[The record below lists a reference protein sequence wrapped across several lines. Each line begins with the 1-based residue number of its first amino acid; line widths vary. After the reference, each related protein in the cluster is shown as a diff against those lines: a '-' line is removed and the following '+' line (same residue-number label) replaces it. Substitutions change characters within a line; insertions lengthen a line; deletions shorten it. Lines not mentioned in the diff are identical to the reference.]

1 MSIKTLK
8 ISYAV
13 ESVIQI
19 SEDGAARLLKNY
31 RRIRDGIVPREAAP
45 YGFLNAIDKLHADA
59 DDDLVLRTIMGEV
72 TSLIIADEVP
82 AFYPREYRGFR
93 ARISKV
99 AYQETPEKLD
109 PPSDTIPLVVH
120 VGDRNVH

>member
-13 ESVIQI
+13 ESVLQL
-19 SEDGAARLLKNY
+19 SGDGAASLLKNY

-45 YGFLNAIDKLHADA
+45 EGFRNAIDKLPADA
-59 DDDLVLRTIMGEV
+59 DDDLILRTIMGEV

-82 AFYPREYRGFR
+82 SFYPREYMGFR

-109 PPSDTIPLVVH
+109 PPSDAIPLVVH

>member
-31 RRIRDGIVPREAAP
+31 RQIRDGIVPREAAP
-45 YGFLNAIDKLHADA
+45 YGFLNAIDKLPADA
-59 DDDLVLRTIMGEV
+59 DDDLILRTILGEV

-82 AFYPREYRGFR
+82 AFYPSEYRGFR

-109 PPSDTIPLVVH
+109 PPSDAIPLVVH

>member
-1 MSIKTLK
+1 MSTKTLK

-19 SEDGAARLLKNY
+19 REDGAARLLTNY

-45 YGFLNAIDKLHADA
+45 YGFLNAIDKLPADA
-59 DDDLVLRTIMGEV
+59 DDDLILRTIMGEV

-82 AFYPREYRGFR
+82 AFYPREYMGFR

-109 PPSDTIPLVVH
+109 PPSDAIPLVVH

>member
-19 SEDGAARLLKNY
+19 REDGAARLLKNY
-31 RRIRDGIVPREAAP
+31 RQIRDGIVPREAAP
-45 YGFLNAIDKLHADA
+45 YGFLNAIDKLPADA
-59 DDDLVLRTIMGEV
+59 DDDLILRTIMGEV

-82 AFYPREYRGFR
+82 SFYPREYRGFR

-109 PPSDTIPLVVH
+109 PPSDAIPLVVH

>member
-19 SEDGAARLLKNY
+19 REDGAARLLKNY
-31 RRIRDGIVPREAAP
+31 RQIRDGIVPREDAHAG
-45 YGFLNAIDKLHADA
+45 YLDASDKLPADA
-59 DDDLVLRTIMGEV
+59 DDDLIMRTIVGEV
-72 TSLIIADEVP
+72 TSLIITNEVP
-82 AFYPREYRGFR
+82 ACYPPEAKGFK

-109 PPSDTIPLVVH
+109 PPSDATPLVVH

>member
-1 MSIKTLK
+1 MSTKTMK

-19 SEDGAARLLKNY
+19 SEGCAALLLNHY
-31 RRIRDGIVPREAAP
+31 RRIRYGRVPSKYAP
-45 YGFLNAIDKLHADA
+45 YGFLNAIDKLPADA
-59 DDDLVLRTIMGEV
+59 DDDLILRTIVGEV
-72 TSLIIADEVP
+72 TSLIITNEVP
-82 AFYPREYRGFR
+82 ACYPHEDSGLT

-109 PPSDTIPLVVH
+109 PPSDATPLVVH

>member
-19 SEDGAARLLKNY
+19 SEDGAAFLLKNY
-31 RRIRDGIVPREAAP
+31 RLIRDGIVPREAAP
-45 YGFLNAIDKLHADA
+45 DGFLNAIDKLPADA
-59 DDDLVLRTIMGEV
+59 DDDLILRTIVGEV
-72 TSLIIADEVP
+72 TGLIITDEVP
-82 AFYPREYRGFR
+82 AFYPPEDVGFK

-109 PPSDTIPLVVH
+109 PPSDAIPLVVH

>member
-19 SEDGAARLLKNY
+19 SEDGAAFLLNNY
-31 RRIRDGIVPREAAP
+31 RLIRDGIVPREAAP
-45 YGFLNAIDKLHADA
+45 DGFPNAIDKLPADA
-59 DDDLVLRTIMGEV
+59 DDDLILRTIVGEV
-72 TSLIIADEVP
+72 TSLIITDEVP
-82 AFYPREYRGFR
+82 AFYPPEDFGLK

-109 PPSDTIPLVVH
+109 PPSDATPLVVH

>member
-19 SEDGAARLLKNY
+19 SEHAAAFLLKNY

-45 YGFLNAIDKLHADA
+45 DGFLNAIDKLPADA
-59 DDDLVLRTIMGEV
+59 DDDLILRTIMGEV

-82 AFYPREYRGFR
+82 AFYPREYMGFR

-109 PPSDTIPLVVH
+109 PPSDAIPLVVH

>member
-19 SEDGAARLLKNY
+19 REDGAARLLKNY
-31 RRIRDGIVPREAAP
+31 RQIRDGIVPREYAADG
-45 YGFLNAIDKLHADA
+45 YLDAIDKLPADA
-59 DDDLVLRTIMGEV
+59 DDDLILRTIVGEV
-72 TSLIIADEVP
+72 TSLIITHEVP
-82 AFYPREYRGFR
+82 AFYPFEEEGFK

-109 PPSDTIPLVVH
+109 PPSDAIPLVVH

>member
-1 MSIKTLK
+1 MSTNTLK

-13 ESVIQI
+13 ESVVQI
-19 SEDGAARLLKNY
+19 NAEGAAFLLKNY
-31 RRIRDGIVPREAAP
+31 RLIRDGVVPMEDATE
-45 YGFLNAIDKLHADA
+45 GFKSAIAKLPNDA
-59 DDDLVLRTIMGEV
+59 TDEQIIRTLVGEV
-72 TSLIIADEVP
+72 TSQIITEEVP
-82 AFYPREYRGFR
+82 MCYPPVAMGFK

-109 PPSDTIPLVVH
+109 PPSDAIPLVVQ

>member
-1 MSIKTLK
+1 MSNKTLK

-19 SEDGAARLLKNY
+19 REDGAARLLKNY
-31 RRIRDGIVPREAAP
+31 REIRDGIVPRGAAP
-45 YGFLNAIDKLHADA
+45 YGFLNAIDKLPVDA
-59 DDDLVLRTIMGEV
+59 DDDLILRTIVGED
-72 TSLIIADEVP
+72 TSLIITNKVP
-82 AFYPREYRGFR
+82 AFYPPEDVGFK

-109 PPSDTIPLVVH
+109 PPSDAIPLVVH

>member
-13 ESVIQI
+13 ESVVKLCEA
-19 SEDGAARLLKNY
+19 SASNLLRNY
-31 RRIRDGIVPREAAP
+31 RRIRDGIVLREDARDG
-45 YGFLNAIDKLHADA
+45 YLNAIDKLPADA
-59 DDDLVLRTIMGEV
+59 DDDLILRTIVGEV
-72 TSLIIADEVP
+72 TSLIITNEVP
-82 AFYPREYRGFR
+82 ACYPPESSGFK

-109 PPSDTIPLVVH
+109 PPSDAIPLVVH

>member
-19 SEDGAARLLKNY
+19 SEDGAAFLLKNY
-31 RRIRDGIVPREAAP
+31 RQARDGIVPREDAAEG
-45 YGFLNAIDKLHADA
+45 YLNAIDKLPADA
-59 DDDLVLRTIMGEV
+59 DDDLILRTIVGEV
-72 TSLIIADEVP
+72 TSLIITEVVPPYYPPEDE
-82 AFYPREYRGFR
+82 GFK

-109 PPSDTIPLVVH
+109 PPSDATPLVVH

>member
-1 MSIKTLK
+1 MSTKTLK

-13 ESVIQI
+13 ESVVKI
-19 SEDGAARLLKNY
+19 SEEGAAFLLRNY
-31 RRIRDGIVPREAAP
+31 KLIRDGLVPQKDAPEGFTSAIV
-45 YGFLNAIDKLHADA
+45 KLPNDA
-59 DDDLVLRTIMGEV
+59 TDEQILRTIVGEV
-72 TSLIIADEVP
+72 TSIIITDEIP
-82 AFYPREYRGFR
+82 TFYPPEGVGFK

-109 PPSDTIPLVVH
+109 PPSDATPLVVH

>member
-19 SEDGAARLLKNY
+19 SEDGAALLLKNY
-31 RRIRDGIVPREAAP
+31 RLIRDGIVPREAAP
-45 YGFLNAIDKLHADA
+45 DGFLNAIDKLPADA
-59 DDDLVLRTIMGEV
+59 DDDLILRTIVGEV
-72 TSLIIADEVP
+72 TSLIITDEVP
-82 AFYPREYRGFR
+82 AFYPPEDVGFK

-109 PPSDTIPLVVH
+109 PPSDAIPLVVH

>member
-19 SEDGAARLLKNY
+19 SEDGAAFLLKNY
-31 RRIRDGIVPREAAP
+31 RLIRDGIVPREAAP
-45 YGFLNAIDKLHADA
+45 DGFLNAIDKLPADA
-59 DDDLVLRTIMGEV
+59 DDDLILRTIVGEV
-72 TSLIIADEVP
+72 TSLIITNEVP
-82 AFYPREYRGFR
+82 AFYPPEDGDFK

-109 PPSDTIPLVVH
+109 PPSDAVPVV
-120 VGDRNVH
+120 VALGDRNVH

>member
-19 SEDGAARLLKNY
+19 SEDGAAFLLKNY
-31 RRIRDGIVPREAAP
+31 RLIRDGIVPREAAP
-45 YGFLNAIDKLHADA
+45 DGFLNAIDKLPADA
-59 DDDLVLRTIMGEV
+59 DDDLILRTIVGEV
-72 TSLIIADEVP
+72 TSLIITDEVP
-82 AFYPREYRGFR
+82 AFYPPEDVGFK

-109 PPSDTIPLVVH
+109 PPSDAIPLVVH

>member
-13 ESVIQI
+13 ESVIQL
-19 SEDGAARLLKNY
+19 SEDGAAFLLKNY
-31 RRIRDGIVPREAAP
+31 RLIRDGIMSRESAP
-45 YGFLNAIDKLHADA
+45 DGFLNAIDKLPADA
-59 DDDLVLRTIMGEV
+59 DDDLILRTIVGEV
-72 TSLIIADEVP
+72 TSLIITEEVP
-82 AFYPREYRGFR
+82 ALYPPEDDGFK

-109 PPSDTIPLVVH
+109 PPSDATPLVVH

>member
-19 SEDGAARLLKNY
+19 SEDGAAFLLKNY
-31 RRIRDGIVPREAAP
+31 RLIRDGIVPREAAP
-45 YGFLNAIDKLHADA
+45 DGFLNAIDKLPADA
-59 DDDLVLRTIMGEV
+59 DDDLILRTIVGEV
-72 TSLIIADEVP
+72 TSLIITNEVP
-82 AFYPREYRGFR
+82 AFYPPEDVGFK

-109 PPSDTIPLVVH
+109 PPSDVIPLVVH

>member
-1 MSIKTLK
+1 MNITTLK

-13 ESVIQI
+13 ESVVQI
-19 SEDGAARLLKNY
+19 SEEGAALLLKNY
-31 RRIRDGIVPREAAP
+31 RRIRDGIVPREDAP
-45 YGFLNAIDKLHADA
+45 DGVQAAIDKLPADA
-59 DDDLVLRTIMGEV
+59 DDDLILRTIVGEV
-72 TSLIIADEVP
+72 TSLIITDEVP
-82 AFYPREYRGFR
+82 AFYPPEGEGFK

-109 PPSDTIPLVVH
+109 PPSDVTPLVVH

>member
-1 MSIKTLK
+1 MSIKTLE

-19 SEDGAARLLKNY
+19 SEDGAALLLKNY
-31 RRIRDGIVPREAAP
+31 RSIRIGVVPREAAP
-45 YGFLNAIDKLHADA
+45 SGFLNAIDKLPADA
-59 DDDLVLRTIMGEV
+59 DDDLILRTIVGEV
-72 TSLIIADEVP
+72 TSLIITDEVP
-82 AFYPREYRGFR
+82 AFYPPEYVGFR

-109 PPSDTIPLVVH
+109 PPSDAIPLVVQ

>member
-31 RRIRDGIVPREAAP
+31 RQIRDGIVPREAAP
-45 YGFLNAIDKLHADA
+45 YGFLNAIDKLPADA
-59 DDDLVLRTIMGEV
+59 DDDLILRTIMGEV

-109 PPSDTIPLVVH
+109 PPSDAIPLVVQ

>member
-13 ESVIQI
+13 ESVIQL
-19 SEDGAARLLKNY
+19 SEDGAALLLKNY
-31 RRIRDGIVPREAAP
+31 RQIRDGTVPREDAP
-45 YGFLNAIDKLHADA
+45 DGFLNAIDKLPADA
-59 DDDLVLRTIMGEV
+59 DDDLILRTVVGEV
-72 TSLIIADEVP
+72 TSLIIRDEIP
-82 AFYPREYRGFR
+82 ACYPPEDKGFK

-109 PPSDTIPLVVH
+109 PPSDAIPLVVH

>member
-13 ESVIQI
+13 ESVVQI
-19 SEDGAARLLKNY
+19 SEHGAAFLLKNY
-31 RRIRDGIVPREAAP
+31 RQIRDGIVPRGDAADG
-45 YGFLNAIDKLHADA
+45 YLNAIDKLPADA
-59 DDDLVLRTIMGEV
+59 DDDLILRTIVGEV
-72 TSLIIADEVP
+72 TSLIITEEVP
-82 AFYPREYRGFR
+82 AFYPTKDQGLK

-109 PPSDTIPLVVH
+109 PPSDAIPLVVH

>member
-13 ESVIQI
+13 ESVVQI
-19 SEDGAARLLKNY
+19 SEHGAAFLLKNY
-31 RRIRDGIVPREAAP
+31 RQIRDGIVPRGDAADG
-45 YGFLNAIDKLHADA
+45 YLNAIDKLPADA
-59 DDDLVLRTIMGEV
+59 DDDLILRTIVGEV
-72 TSLIIADEVP
+72 TSLIITNEVP
-82 AFYPREYRGFR
+82 ARYPHEDVGLK

-109 PPSDTIPLVVH
+109 PPSDAIPLVVH

>member
-19 SEDGAARLLKNY
+19 SEHAAALLLKNY
-31 RRIRDGIVPREAAP
+31 RQIRDGIVPRGDAP
-45 YGFLNAIDKLHADA
+45 DGYLNAIDKLPADA
-59 DDDLVLRTIMGEV
+59 DDDLIMRTIVGEV
-72 TSLIIADEVP
+72 TSLIIMEEVP
-82 AFYPREYRGFR
+82 ASYPPEEQGFK

-109 PPSDTIPLVVH
+109 PPSDAIPLVVH

>member
-19 SEDGAARLLKNY
+19 REDGAARLLTNY
-31 RRIRDGIVPREAAP
+31 RRIRDGIVLREAAP
-45 YGFLNAIDKLHADA
+45 YGFLNAIDKLPADA
-59 DDDLVLRTIMGEV
+59 DDDLILRTIMGEV

-82 AFYPREYRGFR
+82 AFYPREYMGFR

-109 PPSDTIPLVVH
+109 PPSDAIPLVVH

>member
-1 MSIKTLK
+1 MSIKTIK

-19 SEDGAARLLKNY
+19 SEDCAAFLLKKY
-31 RRIRDGIVPREAAP
+31 RKICDGIVPREAAP
-45 YGFLNAIDKLHADA
+45 EGYLNACDKLPADA
-59 DDDLVLRTIMGEV
+59 DDDLILRTILGEV
-72 TSLIIADEVP
+72 TSLIITEEVP
-82 AFYPREYRGFR
+82 AFYPEYKGLKT
-93 ARISKV
+93 RISKV

-109 PPSDTIPLVVH
+109 PPSDAIPLVVH

>member
-1 MSIKTLK
+1 MGIKTLK

-19 SEDGAARLLKNY
+19 REDGAARLLKNY
-31 RRIRDGIVPREAAP
+31 RQIRYGIVPREAAP
-45 YGFLNAIDKLHADA
+45 YGFLNAIDKLPADA
-59 DDDLVLRTIMGEV
+59 DDDLILRTIMGEV

-82 AFYPREYRGFR
+82 AFYPREYMGFR

-109 PPSDTIPLVVH
+109 PPSDAIPLVVH
-120 VGDRNVH
+120 VGDRSVH